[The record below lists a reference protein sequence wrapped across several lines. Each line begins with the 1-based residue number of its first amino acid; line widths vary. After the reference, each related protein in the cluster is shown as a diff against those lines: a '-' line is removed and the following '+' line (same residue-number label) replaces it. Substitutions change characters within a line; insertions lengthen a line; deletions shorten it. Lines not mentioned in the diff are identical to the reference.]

1 MPKSAVET
9 AEARNFAGNHLLPPL
24 KLIML
29 RDLLASRGLVAVE
42 VVQPG
47 RPAARSG
54 LRFRN
59 FLPTLCRRGVEFC
72 DWEMYEHQRLGL
84 KALLLGSNL
93 LLSAETGGGKTEV
106 WVGYALEMI
115 ARGEDFKALVVYPT
129 KALTGDQ
136 QERICRYARQAGLDA
151 VVEERGGVRLVRGDV
166 LRYDGDVSRYVK
178 DYMIKNAKIVLTN
191 PEILHLAVYHGHKIE
206 PFLRQTKLIVLDE
219 FDFYGSSKASLLLHL
234 VDLLAKK
241 YGTRPQLVIMSATLS
256 GSSHVARILNA
267 KTVEGAAYRPEN
279 HMYFVLGEKLI
290 GELCRRYGIECGGL
304 EEARQLAIKCFRE
317 RSCVASLYAAYR
329 MMYDVLPQ
337 ALADVVKAGAPHS
350 GTTLIFTNT
359 INEAERLS
367 RALAEL
373 GVECSAHHHLVPRGK
388 RHKIEKM
395 LREGSLGC
403 VVTVK
408 TLMQGIDIG
417 LITRVVHVGLPPDV
431 KSFIQREG
439 RKGRREEIATTESII
454 FLTSPSELRIAADFS
469 RWVEGGPE
477 VLVYTP
483 HNEFL
488 TLHDVCGEMLRDPA
502 KAQQR
507 HAEFIQRL
515 NLTQRD
521 CKRLRFYSPAESGQ
535 IGVVVAPRDEALEE
549 RIPWRDYVEYLQPGS
564 LDPSTGAVVLRL
576 IKSGE
581 DWYLCEVSTNALKN
595 LWDVPF
601 TCRGNPVK
609 IPAWL
614 NEALYKYQDFC
625 RRLPPDER
633 GGRLCDLKEFA
644 EDVGRG
650 KVWSKV
656 ATDLLFGQGG
666 FVRGK
671 VVPRAVYWYVE
682 SRKLHP
688 VKIGDEVVYS
698 YVVEKIEVYEPKKPQ
713 GYELFTYAYAV
724 ELDPNDLAWVD
735 RAMLFLLA
743 VLRKR
748 FRIDTN
754 LIRYCPSWG
763 NLLKIWE
770 AEPVGLLKELRE
782 MRPIEVGGQALTCE
796 TLRRAVEEE
805 ELDEYMKMLI
815 EKEEPEALHGVSEEE
830 LRRAAAR
837 FVYYLCDAV
846 PAKIKDAEIPIPKT
860 PPNIVAVDQF
870 GDAFYVHDT
879 EKSTEHPTAAEAL
892 QEAVRRAADKFA
904 EAVVYFGEDKK
915 LQETRLPPWINRNA
929 IINLAKEL
937 EEHVEG
943 PLSLTSIR
951 REIFGKTDLLE
962 LELAI
967 NQKTQNLP
975 EVKTSVEY
983 HKLLRIRF
991 ETMAWLYNLYK
1002 RLTS

>member
-1 MPKSAVET
+1 
-9 AEARNFAGNHLLPPL
+9 
-24 KLIML
+24 ML

-54 LRFRN
+54 LKFKN

-106 WVGYALEMI
+106 WVGYVLEMI

-136 QERICRYARQAGLDA
+136 QERIYRYARQAGLHV

-191 PEILHLAVYHGHKIE
+191 PEILHLAVYHRHKIE

-256 GSSHVARILNA
+256 GSGHVARILNA
-267 KTVEGAAYRPEN
+267 KTAEGAAYRPEN

-290 GELCRRYGIECGGL
+290 GELCRRYGTGCSGL
-304 EEARQLAIKCFRE
+304 EEARQLAIRCFKE

-337 ALADVVKAGAPHS
+337 ALADMVKAGAPHS
-350 GTTLIFTNT
+350 GATLIFAGT

-373 GVECSAHHHLVPRGK
+373 GVECPAHHHLVPRGE

-417 LITRVVHVGLPPDV
+417 RITRLVHVGLPPDV

-454 FLTSPSELRIAADFS
+454 FLTTPSELRIAADFS
-469 RWVEGGPE
+469 KWVEGGPE
-477 VLVYTP
+477 ALVYTP
-483 HNEFL
+483 HNELL
-488 TLHDVCGEMLRDPA
+488 TLHDVCGEMLRDSA

-535 IGVVVAPRDEALEE
+535 IGVVVAPRDETLEE

-581 DWYLCEVSTNALKN
+581 DWYLCEVSTDALKD

-601 TCRGNPVK
+601 TCRGNPVR

-614 NEALYKYQDFC
+614 KEAINKYQDFC
-625 RRLPPDER
+625 RRLPPDEAR
-633 GGRLCDLKEFA
+633 GRFCNPQEFA

-656 ATDLLFGQGG
+656 VTDLLFGQGG

-671 VVPRAVYWYVE
+671 VVPQAVYWYVE

-698 YVVEKIEVYEPKKPQ
+698 YIVEKIKVYEPKKPH

-770 AEPVGLLKELRE
+770 TEPVGLLKELRE
-782 MRPIEVGGQALTCE
+782 MRPIEVGGQTLTCE

-815 EKEEPEALHGVSEEE
+815 EKEEPEALHGVSVEE
-830 LRRAAAR
+830 LRKAAAR

-879 EKSTEHPTAAEAL
+879 EKSTEHTTATEAL

-915 LQETRLPPWINRNA
+915 LQEARLPPWINRNA

-937 EEHVEG
+937 EKYVEG

-967 NQKTQNLP
+967 NQKSQNLP
-975 EVKTSVEY
+975 EAKTSEEY
-983 HKLLRIRF
+983 HKLLRVRF
-991 ETMAWLYNLYK
+991 ETIAWLYNLYK

>member
-9 AEARNFAGNHLLPPL
+9 AEARNFAGNHLLQPL
-24 KLIML
+24 KLIVL

-59 FLPTLCRRGVEFC
+59 FLSTLCRRGVEFC

-234 VDLLAKK
+234 VDLFAKK

-267 KTVEGAAYRPEN
+267 KTAEGAAYRPEN

-469 RWVEGGPE
+469 WWVEGGPE

-483 HNEFL
+483 HNELL

-535 IGVVVAPRDEALEE
+535 IGVVVAPRDK
-549 RIPWRDYVEYLQPGS
+549 
-564 LDPSTGAVVLRL
+564 PSKR
-576 IKSGE
+576 
-581 DWYLCEVSTNALKN
+581 
-595 LWDVPF
+595 
-601 TCRGNPVK
+601 
-609 IPAWL
+609 
-614 NEALYKYQDFC
+614 
-625 RRLPPDER
+625 
-633 GGRLCDLKEFA
+633 
-644 EDVGRG
+644 
-650 KVWSKV
+650 
-656 ATDLLFGQGG
+656 
-666 FVRGK
+666 
-671 VVPRAVYWYVE
+671 E
-682 SRKLHP
+682 SR
-688 VKIGDEVVYS
+688 G
-698 YVVEKIEVYEPKKPQ
+698 
-713 GYELFTYAYAV
+713 
-724 ELDPNDLAWVD
+724 
-735 RAMLFLLA
+735 
-743 VLRKR
+743 
-748 FRIDTN
+748 
-754 LIRYCPSWG
+754 
-763 NLLKIWE
+763 
-770 AEPVGLLKELRE
+770 
-782 MRPIEVGGQALTCE
+782 E
-796 TLRRAVEEE
+796 TTSSTSSRGRW
-805 ELDEYMKMLI
+805 
-815 EKEEPEALHGVSEEE
+815 
-830 LRRAAAR
+830 
-837 FVYYLCDAV
+837 
-846 PAKIKDAEIPIPKT
+846 T
-860 PPNIVAVDQF
+860 PPR
-870 GDAFYVHDT
+870 GRWC
-879 EKSTEHPTAAEAL
+879 L
-892 QEAVRRAADKFA
+892 
-904 EAVVYFGEDKK
+904 G
-915 LQETRLPPWINRNA
+915 
-929 IINLAKEL
+929 
-937 EEHVEG
+937 
-943 PLSLTSIR
+943 
-951 REIFGKTDLLE
+951 
-962 LELAI
+962 
-967 NQKTQNLP
+967 
-975 EVKTSVEY
+975 
-983 HKLLRIRF
+983 
-991 ETMAWLYNLYK
+991 
-1002 RLTS
+1002 